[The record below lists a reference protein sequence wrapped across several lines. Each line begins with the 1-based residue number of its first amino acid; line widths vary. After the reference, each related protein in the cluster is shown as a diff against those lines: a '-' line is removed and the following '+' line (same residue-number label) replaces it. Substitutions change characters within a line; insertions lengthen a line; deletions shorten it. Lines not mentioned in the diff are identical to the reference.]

1 MTLFKKLLTLLL
13 LFLPLAAISMDDP
26 WDVLEDSAKASHAL
40 NYEGVFHSQSSAET
54 NSTHVIHANIDN
66 KEYCSLKMLDGAPNE
81 VFCAGDLVYVINQD
95 GLLIKKRKNQFLFPS
110 VLPSDINH
118 LKKNYQLSFG
128 EKKRV
133 ADRMAQLIVLRA
145 KDNLRFNYHIWIDEQ
160 NFLPLKL
167 VVTDNK
173 NKMIEQ
179 STFTTIA
186 FNKEFNKEFKKDI
199 FEKNINLAKLY
210 ATKNKF
216 VENYVSNKFWNL
228 KDLPAGFKEVDL
240 ISRRVNGL
248 NLLDYQLIFSDGLA
262 YVSLFIRPIPKGT
275 EPKEGSVTIGST
287 NISAKYQDG
296 YQIMSV
302 GMVPPETVNTFSGS
316 IEF

>member
-1 MTLFKKLLTLLL
+1 MTFFKKLLTLLFLVFPL
-13 LFLPLAAISMDDP
+13 LSFAMEDP
-26 WDVLEDSAKASHAL
+26 WLILEKSAKASQQL
-40 NYEGVFHSQSSAET
+40 NYEGVFHSQSSSES

-66 KEYCSLKMLDGAPNE
+66 KEYCLLKMLDGAPNE
-81 VFCAGDLVYVINQD
+81 VFCSGDMVYVTSQD

-110 VLPSDINH
+110 VLPSDIKH

-133 ADRMAQLIVLRA
+133 ADRMAQHIELKA
-145 KDNLRFNYHIWIDEQ
+145 KDNLRFNYHIWIDDK
-160 NFLPLKL
+160 NLLPLKL
-167 VVTDNK
+167 IVTNNK
-173 NKMIEQ
+173 NKTIEQ

-186 FNKEFNKEFKKDI
+186 FSEVIDKDI
-199 FEKNINLAKLY
+199 FEKNINLSKIYVA
-210 ATKNKF
+210 KNKF

-228 KDLPAGFKEVDL
+228 KELPSGFKEVDL

-248 NLLDYQLIFSDGLA
+248 NLLDYQIIFSDGLA
-262 YVSLFIRPIPKGT
+262 YVSLFIRPITRGT
-275 EPKEGSVTIGST
+275 EPKEGTVAIGPT
-287 NISAKYQDG
+287 NISARYQDG

-302 GMVPPETVNTFSGS
+302 GMVPPETVNTFSGA

>member
-1 MTLFKKLLTLLL
+1 ME
-13 LFLPLAAISMDDP
+13 DP
-26 WDVLEDSAKASHAL
+26 WLILEKSAKASQQL
-40 NYEGVFHSQSSAET
+40 NYEGVFHSQSSSES

-66 KEYCSLKMLDGAPNE
+66 KEYCLLKMLDGAPNE
-81 VFCAGDLVYVINQD
+81 VFCSGDMVYVTSQD

-110 VLPSDINH
+110 VLPSDIKH

-133 ADRMAQLIVLRA
+133 ADRMAQHIELKA
-145 KDNLRFNYHIWIDEQ
+145 KDNLRFNYHIWIDDK
-160 NFLPLKL
+160 NLLPLKL
-167 VVTDNK
+167 IVTNNK
-173 NKMIEQ
+173 NKTIEQ

-186 FNKEFNKEFKKDI
+186 FSEVIDKDI
-199 FEKNINLAKLY
+199 FEKNINLSKIYVA
-210 ATKNKF
+210 KNKF

-228 KDLPAGFKEVDL
+228 KELPSGFKEVDL

-248 NLLDYQLIFSDGLA
+248 NLLDYQIIFSDGLA
-262 YVSLFIRPIPKGT
+262 YVSLFIRPITRGT
-275 EPKEGSVTIGST
+275 EPKEGTVAIGPT
-287 NISAKYQDG
+287 NISARYQDG

-302 GMVPPETVNTFSGS
+302 GMVPPETVNTFSGA

>member
-1 MTLFKKLLTLLL
+1 MTFFKKLLTLIYFVFPLL
-13 LFLPLAAISMDDP
+13 SFAMEDP
-26 WDVLEDSAKASHAL
+26 WLILEKSAKASQQL
-40 NYEGVFHSQSSAET
+40 NYEGVFHSQSSSES

-66 KEYCSLKMLDGAPNE
+66 KEYCLLKMLDGAPNE
-81 VFCAGDLVYVINQD
+81 VFCSGDMVYVTSQD

-110 VLPSDINH
+110 VLPSDIKH

-133 ADRMAQLIVLRA
+133 ADRMAQHIELKA
-145 KDNLRFNYHIWIDEQ
+145 KDNLRFNYHIWIDDK
-160 NFLPLKL
+160 NLLPLKL
-167 VVTDNK
+167 IVTNNK
-173 NKMIEQ
+173 NITIEQ

-186 FNKEFNKEFKKDI
+186 FSEVIDKDI
-199 FEKNINLAKLY
+199 FEKNINLSEIYVA
-210 ATKNKF
+210 KNKF

-228 KDLPAGFKEVDL
+228 KDLPSGFKEVDL

-248 NLLDYQLIFSDGLA
+248 NLLDYQIIFSDGLA
-262 YVSLFIRPIPKGT
+262 YVSLFIRPITRGT
-275 EPKEGSVTIGST
+275 EPKEGTVAIGPT
-287 NISAKYQDG
+287 NISARYQDG

-302 GMVPPETVNTFSGS
+302 GMVPPETVNTFSGA

>member
-1 MTLFKKLLTLLL
+1 MTFFKKLLTLLFLVFPL
-13 LFLPLAAISMDDP
+13 LSIAMEDP
-26 WDVLEDSAKASHAL
+26 WLILEKSAKASQQL
-40 NYEGVFHSQSSAET
+40 NYEGVFHSQSSSET

-66 KEYCSLKMLDGAPNE
+66 KEYCLLKMLDGAPNE
-81 VFCAGDLVYVINQD
+81 VFCSGDMVYVTSQE

-118 LKKNYQLSFG
+118 LKKNYQLYFG
-128 EKKRV
+128 EKKRI
-133 ADRMAQLIVLRA
+133 ADRMAQLIVLTA
-145 KDNLRFNYHIWIDEQ
+145 KDNFRFNYHIWIDDK

-167 VVTDNK
+167 VVTDNV
-173 NKMIEQ
+173 NKVIEQ

-186 FNKEFNKEFKKDI
+186 FNKQFKKDI
-199 FEKNINLAKLY
+199 FEKNINLSQIYIA
-210 ATKNKF
+210 KNKF
-216 VENYVSNKFWNL
+216 VENYVSNKFWSL
-228 KDLPAGFKEVDL
+228 RDLPSGFKEVDL

-262 YVSLFIRPIPKGT
+262 YVSLFIRPITRGT
-275 EPKEGSVTIGST
+275 EPKEGTVTIGST
-287 NISAKYQDG
+287 NISARYQDG

-302 GMVPPETVNTFSGS
+302 GIVPPETVKTFSGA

>member
-1 MTLFKKLLTLLL
+1 MTFFKKLLTLLFLVFPL
-13 LFLPLAAISMDDP
+13 LSFAMEDP
-26 WDVLEDSAKASHAL
+26 WLILEKSAKASQQL
-40 NYEGVFHSQSSAET
+40 NYEGVFHSQSSSES

-66 KEYCSLKMLDGAPNE
+66 KEYCLLKMLDGAPNE
-81 VFCAGDLVYVINQD
+81 VFCSGDMVYVTSQD

-110 VLPSDINH
+110 VLPSDIKH

-133 ADRMAQLIVLRA
+133 ADRMAQHIELKA
-145 KDNLRFNYHIWIDEQ
+145 KDNLRFNYHIWIDDK
-160 NFLPLKL
+160 NLLPLKL
-167 VVTDNK
+167 IVANNK
-173 NKMIEQ
+173 NIPIEQ

-186 FNKEFNKEFKKDI
+186 FSEVINKGI
-199 FEKNINLAKLY
+199 FEKNINLSEIYVA
-210 ATKNKF
+210 KNKF

-228 KDLPAGFKEVDL
+228 KDLPSGFKEVDL

-248 NLLDYQLIFSDGLA
+248 NLLDYQIIFSDGLA
-262 YVSLFIRPIPKGT
+262 YVSLFIRPITRGT
-275 EPKEGSVTIGST
+275 EPKEGTVAIGPT
-287 NISAKYQDG
+287 NISARYQDG

-302 GMVPPETVNTFSGS
+302 GMVPPETVNTFSGA

>member
-1 MTLFKKLLTLLL
+1 MTFFKKLLTLICFVFPLL
-13 LFLPLAAISMDDP
+13 SFAMEDP
-26 WDVLEDSAKASHAL
+26 WLILEKSAKASQQL
-40 NYEGVFHSQSSAET
+40 NYEGVFHSQSSSES

-66 KEYCSLKMLDGAPNE
+66 KEYCLLKMLDGAPNE
-81 VFCAGDLVYVINQD
+81 VFCSGDMVYVTSQD

-110 VLPSDINH
+110 VLPSDIKH

-133 ADRMAQLIVLRA
+133 ADRMAQHIELKA
-145 KDNLRFNYHIWIDEQ
+145 KDNLRFNYHIWIDDK
-160 NFLPLKL
+160 NLLPLKL
-167 VVTDNK
+167 IVTNNK
-173 NKMIEQ
+173 NKTIEQ

-186 FNKEFNKEFKKDI
+186 FSKVLKKDI
-199 FEKNINLAKLY
+199 FEKNINLSEIYVA
-210 ATKNKF
+210 KNKF

-228 KDLPAGFKEVDL
+228 KDLPSGFKEVDL

-248 NLLDYQLIFSDGLA
+248 NLLDYQIIFSDGLA
-262 YVSLFIRPIPKGT
+262 YVSLFIRPITRGT
-275 EPKEGSVTIGST
+275 EPKEGTVAIGPT
-287 NISAKYQDG
+287 NISARYQDG

-302 GMVPPETVNTFSGS
+302 GMVPPETVNTFSGA

>member
-1 MTLFKKLLTLLL
+1 MTFFKKLLTLICFVFPLL
-13 LFLPLAAISMDDP
+13 SFAMEDP
-26 WDVLEDSAKASHAL
+26 WLILEKSAKASQQL
-40 NYEGVFHSQSSAET
+40 NYEGVFHSQSSSES

-66 KEYCSLKMLDGAPNE
+66 KEYCLLKMLDGAPNE
-81 VFCAGDLVYVINQD
+81 VFCSGDMVYVTSQD

-110 VLPSDINH
+110 VLPSDIKH

-133 ADRMAQLIVLRA
+133 ADRMAQHIELKA
-145 KDNLRFNYHIWIDEQ
+145 KDNLRFNYHIWIDDK
-160 NFLPLKL
+160 NLLPLKL
-167 VVTDNK
+167 IVANNK
-173 NKMIEQ
+173 NIPIEQ

-186 FNKEFNKEFKKDI
+186 FSEVINKGI
-199 FEKNINLAKLY
+199 FEKNINLSEIYVA
-210 ATKNKF
+210 KNKF

-228 KDLPAGFKEVDL
+228 KDLPSGFKEVDL

-248 NLLDYQLIFSDGLA
+248 NLLDYQIIFSDGLA
-262 YVSLFIRPIPKGT
+262 YVSLFIRPITRGT
-275 EPKEGSVTIGST
+275 EPKEGTVAIGPT
-287 NISAKYQDG
+287 NISARYQDG

-302 GMVPPETVNTFSGS
+302 GMVPPETVNTFSGA

>member
-1 MTLFKKLLTLLL
+1 MTFFKKLLTLIFLVFPLL
-13 LFLPLAAISMDDP
+13 SIAMEDP
-26 WDVLEDSAKASHAL
+26 WLILEKSAKASQQL
-40 NYEGVFHSQSSAET
+40 NYEGVFHSQSSSET

-66 KEYCSLKMLDGAPNE
+66 KEYCLLKMLDGAPNE
-81 VFCAGDLVYVINQD
+81 VFCSGDMVYVTSQE

-118 LKKNYQLSFG
+118 LKKNYQLYFG
-128 EKKRV
+128 EKKRI
-133 ADRMAQLIVLRA
+133 ADRMAQLIVLTA
-145 KDNLRFNYHIWIDEQ
+145 KDNFRFNYHIWIDGK

-167 VVTDNK
+167 VVTDNV
-173 NKMIEQ
+173 NKVIEQ
-179 STFTTIA
+179 STFTTIS
-186 FNKEFNKEFKKDI
+186 FNKQFKKDI
-199 FEKNINLAKLY
+199 FEKNINLSKIY
-210 ATKNKF
+210 ITKNKF
-216 VENYVSNKFWNL
+216 VENYVSNKFWSL
-228 KDLPAGFKEVDL
+228 RDLPSGFKEVDL

-262 YVSLFIRPIPKGT
+262 YVSLFIRPITRGT
-275 EPKEGSVTIGST
+275 EPKEGTVSIGST

>member
-1 MTLFKKLLTLLL
+1 MTFFKKLLTLLCFVFPL
-13 LFLPLAAISMDDP
+13 LSFAMEDP
-26 WDVLEDSAKASHAL
+26 WLILEKSAKASQQL
-40 NYEGVFHSQSSAET
+40 NYEGVFHSQSSSES

-66 KEYCSLKMLDGAPNE
+66 KEYCLLKMLDGAPNE
-81 VFCAGDLVYVINQD
+81 VFCSGEMVYVTSKD

-110 VLPSDINH
+110 VLPSDIKH

-133 ADRMAQLIVLRA
+133 ADRMAQHIELKA
-145 KDNLRFNYHIWIDEQ
+145 KDNLRFNYHIWIDDK
-160 NFLPLKL
+160 NLLPLKL
-167 VVTDNK
+167 IVANNK
-173 NKMIEQ
+173 NIPIEQ

-186 FNKEFNKEFKKDI
+186 FSEVINKGI
-199 FEKNINLAKLY
+199 FEKNINLSEIYVA
-210 ATKNKF
+210 KNKF

-228 KDLPAGFKEVDL
+228 KDLPSGFKEVDL

-248 NLLDYQLIFSDGLA
+248 NLLDYQIIFSDGLA
-262 YVSLFIRPIPKGT
+262 YVSLFIRPITRGT
-275 EPKEGSVTIGST
+275 EPKEGTVAIGPT
-287 NISAKYQDG
+287 NISARYQDG

-302 GMVPPETVNTFSGS
+302 GMVPPETVNTFSGA

>member
-1 MTLFKKLLTLLL
+1 MTFFKKLLTLLCFVFPL
-13 LFLPLAAISMDDP
+13 LSFAMEDP
-26 WDVLEDSAKASHAL
+26 WLILEKSAKASQQL
-40 NYEGVFHSQSSAET
+40 NYEGVFHSQSSSES

-66 KEYCSLKMLDGAPNE
+66 KEYCLLKMLDGAPNE
-81 VFCAGDLVYVINQD
+81 VFCSGDMVYVTSQD

-110 VLPSDINH
+110 VLPSDIKH

-133 ADRMAQLIVLRA
+133 ADRMAQHIELKA
-145 KDNLRFNYHIWIDEQ
+145 KDNLRFNYHIWIDDK
-160 NFLPLKL
+160 NLLPLKL
-167 VVTDNK
+167 IVTNNK
-173 NKMIEQ
+173 NQTIEQ

-186 FNKEFNKEFKKDI
+186 FSEVINKDI
-199 FEKNINLAKLY
+199 FEKNINLSKIYVA
-210 ATKNKF
+210 KNKF

-228 KDLPAGFKEVDL
+228 KDLPSGFKEVDL

-248 NLLDYQLIFSDGLA
+248 NLLDYQIIFSDGLA
-262 YVSLFIRPIPKGT
+262 YVSLFIRPITRGT
-275 EPKEGSVTIGST
+275 EPKEGTVAIGPT
-287 NISAKYQDG
+287 NISARYQDG

-302 GMVPPETVNTFSGS
+302 GMVPPETVNTFSGA

>member
-1 MTLFKKLLTLLL
+1 MTFFKKLLTLLYFVFPL
-13 LFLPLAAISMDDP
+13 LSFAMEDP
-26 WDVLEDSAKASHAL
+26 WLILEKSAKASQQL
-40 NYEGVFHSQSSAET
+40 NYEGVFHSQSSSES

-66 KEYCSLKMLDGAPNE
+66 KEYCLLKMLDGAPNE
-81 VFCAGDLVYVINQD
+81 VFCSGDMVYVTSQD

-110 VLPSDINH
+110 VLPSDIKH

-133 ADRMAQLIVLRA
+133 ADRMAQHIELKA
-145 KDNLRFNYHIWIDEQ
+145 KDNLRFNYHIWIDEK
-160 NFLPLKL
+160 NLLPLKL
-167 VVTDNK
+167 IVTNNK
-173 NKMIEQ
+173 NITIEQ

-186 FNKEFNKEFKKDI
+186 FSEVIDKDI
-199 FEKNINLAKLY
+199 FEKNINLSEIYVA
-210 ATKNKF
+210 KNKF

-228 KDLPAGFKEVDL
+228 KDLPSGFKEVDL

-248 NLLDYQLIFSDGLA
+248 NLLDYQIIFSDGLA
-262 YVSLFIRPIPKGT
+262 YVSLFIRPITRGT
-275 EPKEGSVTIGST
+275 EPKEGTVAIGPT
-287 NISAKYQDG
+287 NISARYQDG

-302 GMVPPETVNTFSGS
+302 GMVPPETVNTFSGA

>member
-1 MTLFKKLLTLLL
+1 MALFKKFLTLFILVFPLL
-13 LFLPLAAISMDDP
+13 SIAMEDP
-26 WDVLEDSAKASHAL
+26 WLILEKSAKASQQL
-40 NYEGVFHSQSSAET
+40 NYEGVFHSQSSSET

-66 KEYCSLKMLDGAPNE
+66 IEYCLLKMLDGAPNE
-81 VFCAGDLVYVINQD
+81 VFCSGDMVYVTSQD

-110 VLPSDINH
+110 ILPSDINH

-133 ADRMAQLIVLRA
+133 ADRMAQLIVLKA
-145 KDNLRFNYHIWIDEQ
+145 KDNFRFNYHIWIDDK

-167 VVTDNK
+167 IVTDNI
-173 NKMIEQ
+173 NKAIEQ
-179 STFTTIA
+179 STFTTIS
-186 FNKEFNKEFKKDI
+186 FNKQFKKDI
-199 FEKNINLAKLY
+199 FEKNINLSKIY
-210 ATKNKF
+210 ITKNKF
-216 VENYVSNKFWNL
+216 VENYVSNKFWSL
-228 KDLPAGFKEVDL
+228 KALPSGFKEVDL

-262 YVSLFIRPIPKGT
+262 YVSLFIRPITRGT
-275 EPKEGSVTIGST
+275 EPKEGTVAIGST
-287 NISAKYQDG
+287 NISARYQDG

-302 GMVPPETVNTFSGS
+302 GMVPPETVNTFSGA

>member
-1 MTLFKKLLTLLL
+1 MTFFKKLLTLLFLVFPL
-13 LFLPLAAISMDDP
+13 LSFAMEDP
-26 WDVLEDSAKASHAL
+26 WLILEKSAKASQQL
-40 NYEGVFHSQSSAET
+40 NYEGVFHSQSSSES

-66 KEYCSLKMLDGAPNE
+66 KEYCLLKMLDGAPNE
-81 VFCAGDLVYVINQD
+81 VFCSGDMVYVTSQD

-110 VLPSDINH
+110 VLPSDIKH

-133 ADRMAQLIVLRA
+133 ADRMAQHIELKA
-145 KDNLRFNYHIWIDEQ
+145 KDNLRFNYHIWIDDK
-160 NFLPLKL
+160 NLLPLKL
-167 VVTDNK
+167 IVTNNK
-173 NKMIEQ
+173 NQTIEQ

-186 FNKEFNKEFKKDI
+186 FSEVIDKDI
-199 FEKNINLAKLY
+199 FEKNINLSKVY
-210 ATKNKF
+210 VSKNKF

-228 KDLPAGFKEVDL
+228 KELPSGFKEVDL

-248 NLLDYQLIFSDGLA
+248 NLLDYQIIFSDGLA
-262 YVSLFIRPIPKGT
+262 YVSLFIRPITRGT
-275 EPKEGSVTIGST
+275 EPKEGTVAIGPT
-287 NISAKYQDG
+287 NISARYQDG

-302 GMVPPETVNTFSGS
+302 GMVPPETVNTFSGA

>member
-1 MTLFKKLLTLLL
+1 MTFFKKLLTLIFLVFPLL
-13 LFLPLAAISMDDP
+13 SIAMEDP
-26 WDVLEDSAKASHAL
+26 WLILEKSAKASQQL
-40 NYEGVFHSQSSAET
+40 NYEGVFHSQSSSET

-66 KEYCSLKMLDGAPNE
+66 KEYCLLKMLDGAPNE
-81 VFCAGDLVYVINQD
+81 VFCSGDMVYVTSQE

-118 LKKNYQLSFG
+118 LKKNYQLYFG
-128 EKKRV
+128 EKKRI
-133 ADRMAQLIVLRA
+133 ADRMAQLIVLTA
-145 KDNLRFNYHIWIDEQ
+145 KDNFRFNYHIWIDDK

-167 VVTDNK
+167 VVTDNV
-173 NKMIEQ
+173 NKAIEQ

-186 FNKEFNKEFKKDI
+186 FNKQFKKDI
-199 FEKNINLAKLY
+199 FEKNINLSQIYIA
-210 ATKNKF
+210 KNKF
-216 VENYVSNKFWNL
+216 VENYVSNKFWSL
-228 KDLPAGFKEVDL
+228 RDLPSGFKEVDL

-262 YVSLFIRPIPKGT
+262 YVSLFIRPITRGT
-275 EPKEGSVTIGST
+275 EPKEGTVTIGST
-287 NISAKYQDG
+287 NISARYQDG

-302 GMVPPETVNTFSGS
+302 GIVPPETVKTFSGA